1 MVGSDQV
8 PPERLQR
15 ALVEAAVEQFRD
27 RTTTIGLSPSVPA
40 SCFARLGEKNQKQEQ
55 PRNEAQL
62 HFVSLRS
69 QFHYGARGGLS
80 RVEMNALRAP
90 LTALPVP
97 KGICRLFLLD
107 GADALIDGRLT
118 GEIKADEMNSV
129 PGVFTA
135 HRLYHSTGHL
145 DRFGITVLAFRIQPS
160 AARQKQ
166 AQHCAGNPS
175 SRQLRRHCSSFFL
188 LLATHKHSIISV

>member
-69 QFHYGARGGLS
+69 QFHYGARGELS

-107 GADALIDGRLT
+107 GADALIDGRLC
-118 GEIKADEMNSV
+118 
-129 PGVFTA
+129 
-135 HRLYHSTGHL
+135 RLYVEVSHAHAGRSSKPALEDYPRSTVVKTDGL
-145 DRFGITVLAFRIQPS
+145 GRRDR
-160 AARQKQ
+160 
-166 AQHCAGNPS
+166 
-175 SRQLRRHCSSFFL
+175 L
-188 LLATHKHSIISV
+188 LLAAARGNPTS

>member
-69 QFHYGARGGLS
+69 QFHYGAREGLS

-97 KGICRLFLLD
+97 MGICHLFLLD
-107 GADALIDGRLT
+107 GADALIDGRLFST
-118 GEIKADEMNSV
+118 
-129 PGVFTA
+129 
-135 HRLYHSTGHL
+135 YHSKSQVTWGT
-145 DRFGITVLAFRIQPS
+145 DS
-160 AARQKQ
+160 AATTYRVSPVKANKIQ
-166 AQHCAGNPS
+166 
-175 SRQLRRHCSSFFL
+175 QL
-188 LLATHKHSIISV
+188 

>member
-69 QFHYGARGGLS
+69 QFHYGARGELS

-107 GADALIDGRLT
+107 GADALIDGRLIPT
-118 GEIKADEMNSV
+118 IPRVKPQTWRVSATELEPQRSV
-129 PGVFTA
+129 WG
-135 HRLYHSTGHL
+135 
-145 DRFGITVLAFRIQPS
+145 
-160 AARQKQ
+160 
-166 AQHCAGNPS
+166 
-175 SRQLRRHCSSFFL
+175 
-188 LLATHKHSIISV
+188 ATL

>member
-27 RTTTIGLSPSVPA
+27 RTTTIGFSPSVPA
-40 SCFARLGEKNQKQEQ
+40 SCFARLGEKNQKRKQ

-80 RVEMNALRAP
+80 RVEMNALGGALDSPPRAHGD
-90 LTALPVP
+90 L
-97 KGICRLFLLD
+97 
-107 GADALIDGRLT
+107 
-118 GEIKADEMNSV
+118 
-129 PGVFTA
+129 
-135 HRLYHSTGHL
+135 
-145 DRFGITVLAFRIQPS
+145 
-160 AARQKQ
+160 
-166 AQHCAGNPS
+166 
-175 SRQLRRHCSSFFL
+175 SSFF
-188 LLATHKHSIISV
+188 A

>member
-107 GADALIDGRLT
+107 GADALIDGRLIPT
-118 GEIKADEMNSV
+118 IQELRHFALPAV
-129 PGVFTA
+129 
-135 HRLYHSTGHL
+135 
-145 DRFGITVLAFRIQPS
+145 DRG
-160 AARQKQ
+160 
-166 AQHCAGNPS
+166 
-175 SRQLRRHCSSFFL
+175 
-188 LLATHKHSIISV
+188 